1 VRATISTAASVC
13 LLVFLTLACCAASVF
28 GPCWPAIGAEGVSSP
43 VGDKKAAPV
52 GDNKAAEPPA
62 APADKHKTETP
73 EASHAKNNLADKPS
87 TPKPAQQAPEHAAL
101 EKLGEPTAD
110 ERAREKLHRPVN
122 VSFAETPLADA
133 VEIIAEATGCQMFLD
148 RRGLAEAG
156 IEADVPVNI
165 RLQEV
170 PAEMVLGLMLG
181 QLGLD
186 YYIKHGVIVVTTAEK
201 AVADLEVRVYPVQD
215 LIEPIGL
222 TRRSP
227 DTEASRLTDVI
238 QSSVEPESW
247 QDNGGRGTIRYYRG
261 TLVVLQTAKVHRAV
275 ERLLS
280 ELRQATKHAVETEP
294 PAKQAPLPKDE
305 PPVEKEP
312 PHEAPEEPGK

>member
-1 VRATISTAASVC
+1 MRATIFTAMSVC
-13 LLVFLTLACCAASVF
+13 LPVFLTLVCSTAIVF
-28 GPCWPAIGAEGVSSP
+28 GLCGPGIGAEGKSPPVS
-43 VGDKKAAPV
+43 
-52 GDNKAAEPPA
+52 DNKAAEPPA
-62 APADKHKTETP
+62 APADKHKTEP
-73 EASHAKNNLADKPS
+73 PQSSHAKNHLGDKPAA
-87 TPKPAQQAPEHAAL
+87 PKPAQQAPERAAPH
-101 EKLGEPTAD
+101 KPVEPTAD
-110 ERAREKLHRPVN
+110 EKAREKLHRPVN

-133 VEIIAEATGCQMFLD
+133 IEKIAEATGCQMFLD

-156 IEADVPVNI
+156 IEADAPVNI
-165 RLQEV
+165 RLQDV

-215 LIEPIGL
+215 LIEPVGL

-247 QDNGGRGTIRYYRG
+247 QDNGGRGTVRHYRG
-261 TLVVLQTAKVHRAV
+261 TLVVLQTTKVHQAV
-275 ERLLS
+275 ERLLA
-280 ELRQATKHAVETEP
+280 ELRQATKHEAEAEL
-294 PAKQAPLPKDE
+294 PAKQAPPEDE
-305 PPVEKEP
+305 PPAEQEQP
-312 PHEAPEEPGK
+312 QEAAEQPRK

>member
-1 VRATISTAASVC
+1 MTKDVIAAIEERRSVRRFKPDPVPAATIGRLLEAARR
-13 LLVFLTLACCAASVF
+13 
-28 GPCWPAIGAEGVSSP
+28 
-43 VGDKKAAPV
+43 APSAGNIQPWHFTV
-52 GDNKAAEPPA
+52 VLN
-62 APADKHKTETP
+62 
-73 EASHAKNNLADKPS
+73 
-87 TPKPAQQAPEHAAL
+87 
-101 EKLGEPTAD
+101 
-110 ERAREKLHRPVN
+110 ERL
-122 VSFAETPLADA
+122 
-133 VEIIAEATGCQMFLD
+133 

-156 IEADVPVNI
+156 IEADAPVNI
-165 RLQEV
+165 RLQDV

-215 LIEPIGL
+215 LIEPVGL

-247 QDNGGRGTIRYYRG
+247 QDNGGRGTVRYYRG
-261 TLVVLQTAKVHRAV
+261 TLVVLQTAKVHQAV

-280 ELRQATKHAVETEP
+280 ELRQATKHAAETEP

-305 PPVEKEP
+305 PPAKEEP
-312 PHEAPEEPGK
+312 PQKQQKESRKQPAAPPQPEP